1 MLLATLFAAWLKPQC
16 SREINT
22 VYEAIILAGGF
33 GTRLRESVPDLPKP
47 MAPIADKPF
56 LAWQLDYLM
65 QLGVSRFI
73 LSVGYKAQTIR
84 DYFGNEYQGAAIV
97 YVEETEPLGTGGA
110 IQYALTK
117 ATHER
122 VFVFNGD
129 TLCETDLSRLR
140 ALNINNQKGVG
151 IVVKQVDNAGRYGA
165 ITINQADGLV
175 STFGEKSSSSPG
187 LINAG
192 IYDIPNT
199 LFERITVK
207 APFAFEKEIIEK
219 LVLKNLYAHEAGE
232 FFIDIGIPDDFMKA
246 QYLIPKF
253 IDSYC
258 QV

>member
-1 MLLATLFAAWLKPQC
+1 M
-16 SREINT
+16 
-22 VYEAIILAGGF
+22 YEAIILAGGF

-84 DYFGNEYQGAAIV
+84 DYFGNEYRGAEIV

-117 ATHER
+117 VTHDR

-129 TLCETDLSRLR
+129 TLCETDLSQLR
-140 ALNINNQKGVG
+140 ALNLNRPRGVG

-175 STFGEKSSSSPG
+175 NTFGEKSSSAPG

-192 IYDIPNT
+192 IYDIPKT
-199 LFERITVK
+199 LFESTAVK
-207 APFAFEKEIIEK
+207 APFAFEKEVIEK
-219 LVLKNLYAHEAGE
+219 LVLKNLYAYKAGE
-232 FFIDIGIPDDFMKA
+232 FFIDIGIKEDFLNA
-246 QYLIPKF
+246 QVLIPTF
-253 IDSYC
+253 
-258 QV
+258 VGH